1 MRSFESMQAAADHAV
16 EAGDGVCDWCSYR
29 IGVNVAVPCELRAQ
43 MDPPVL
49 IVSVIC
55 QDCAEAM
62 KETIAICR
70 GEGEP
75 WTCPHCAATNHHPG
89 GCWECGEKP

>member
-1 MRSFESMQAAADHAV
+1 MRSWENLRLAADWAV
-16 EAGDGVCDWCSYR
+16 ENADRCDWCGYMT
-29 IGVNVAVPCELRAQ
+29 GHNVAVPCELRAQ

-62 KETIAICR
+62 QDTIAACR

-75 WTCPHCAATNHHPG
+75 RTCSGCGAQNDRPG
-89 GCWECGEKP
+89 KCWECGEDL

>member
-16 EAGDGVCDWCSYR
+16 ENADRCGWCGYLT
-29 IGVNVAVPCELRAQ
+29 GHNVAVPCELMAQ
-43 MDPPVL
+43 EKPPVL

-62 KETIAICR
+62 QDTIAACR
-70 GEGEP
+70 P
-75 WTCPHCAATNHHPG
+75 QVPL
-89 GCWECGEKP
+89 

>member
-1 MRSFESMQAAADHAV
+1 VRSFESMQAAAAYAV
-16 EAGDGVCDWCSYR
+16 DNSDRCGWCGYLT
-29 IGVNVAVPCELRAQ
+29 GHNVAVPCELRAQ

-62 KETIAICR
+62 QDTIAACR

-75 WTCPHCAATNHHPG
+75 RICQNCGAQNDQPG
-89 GCWECGEKP
+89 DCWECGEDL

>member
-16 EAGDGVCDWCSYR
+16 ENSDRCGWCGHLTGEN
-29 IGVNVAVPCELRAQ
+29 IAVPCELRAQ

-62 KETIAICR
+62 QDTIAACR

-75 WTCPHCAATNHHPG
+75 RTCSGCGAQNDRPG
-89 GCWECGEKP
+89 KCWECGEPL

>member
-1 MRSFESMQAAADHAV
+1 MRSFQSMQAAADHAV
-16 EAGDGVCDWCSYR
+16 DNADRCGWC
-29 IGVNVAVPCELRAQ
+29 GHLTGPNVAVPCELRAQ

-62 KETIAICR
+62 QEMIAICR

-75 WTCPHCAATNHHPG
+75 WDCTGCGAQNDRPG
-89 GCWECGEKP
+89 KCWECGEKP